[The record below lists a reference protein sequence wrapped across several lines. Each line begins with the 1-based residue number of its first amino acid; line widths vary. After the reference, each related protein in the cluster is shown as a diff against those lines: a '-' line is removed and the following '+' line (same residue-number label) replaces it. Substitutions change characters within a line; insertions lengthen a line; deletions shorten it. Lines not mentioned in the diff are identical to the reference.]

1 MEDQHFEKYIV
12 QQNTWE
18 SLPLDVRKRMGNS
31 KDTWRQNVCR
41 YSIRHQ
47 LRWKTN
53 LVKSFIP
60 DERAYYTEVLR
71 FSRVQYMLYPYH
83 LSDVLIKGLR
93 MTPFKYY
100 SEMMHDVMV
109 SEKSYDVLPNFTAA
123 DCLRLLGIGRN
134 QYIAIMNSVKA
145 KGGSFLFANK
155 KNTIKS
161 HLPTMEIASPI
172 EHWWV
177 VYVGFVSED
186 DIQKCSK
193 VEHTII
199 DLIIDSGPKLA
210 GQLPKPAVQSL
221 VQKGLVYLD
230 IPVDASDQIVVPPL
244 KDFVMNRVTGD
255 YFENLLYKLFISI
268 DERTNIEKLA
278 KILDI
283 DLQLVKQAASMYI
296 RLGLAQKKNIEPL
309 IVNDVQDDIAR
320 SLRPKWHQTWI
331 QDAMVEAAS
340 APTPSSL
347 NGTFASLIQSP
358 PSTVSANPVPEPSSE
373 KSELETLAALRGTS
387 SANASPPPATVSS
400 ISTTGKSP
408 VLTSDKK
415 RIAFMFDSTLA
426 AYLMMGNLGDG
437 LKQHA
442 VMMFEVGKLSDER
455 MDDFLRELD
464 TVKPSSEGEA
474 QRYFDH
480 AITLRNTL
488 KFLRYNPALRMHGCD
503 GGVDLLRCE
512 RLNSLDHAAKLR
524 ILSGSYSLLISMAP
538 ISGEHLTITSQ
549 IPRHFG
555 PVIPEVASAWF
566 KMFVY
571 FCANAGPDSM
581 LYPKGTR
588 VTCLPKSLAQCETV
602 WLHSWDHDPV
612 VLQLNNLLPALNDW
626 LLNSPVL
633 VQAWTYQPNTTPK
646 TINVPFPLQDS
657 LVEYCSNE
665 ADYTA
670 ENLHSHPTLKTLTER
685 INLKNSCGF
694 VKMML
699 IENPKAGI
707 IRWVPFDLHFG
718 IPLFS
723 GPLNENICMKI
734 EEQQLFSEENLTEYS
749 KSSRELSLR
758 LLDFISECNGS
769 PPELELGVLC
779 LPSKQISFPK

>member
-1 MEDQHFEKYIV
+1 
-12 QQNTWE
+12 
-18 SLPLDVRKRMGNS
+18 
-31 KDTWRQNVCR
+31 
-41 YSIRHQ
+41 
-47 LRWKTN
+47 
-53 LVKSFIP
+53 
-60 DERAYYTEVLR
+60 
-71 FSRVQYMLYPYH
+71 
-83 LSDVLIKGLR
+83 

-134 QYIAIMNSVKA
+134 QYISIMNTVKA

-155 KNTIKS
+155 KNSIKT
-161 HLPTMEIASPI
+161 HLPAQEVPTVI

-210 GQLPKPAVQSL
+210 GQLPKAAVHTL

-230 IPVDASDQIVVPPL
+230 IPVDSSDQIVVPPL

-268 DERTNIEKLA
+268 DERTTIEKLA

-283 DLQLVKQAASMYI
+283 DLLLVKQAASMYI

-309 IVNDVQDDIAR
+309 IPPNNDLQDDIAR
-320 SLRPKWHQTWI
+320 SLRPRWHPTWI
-331 QDAMVEAAS
+331 QDAVAPGPTNEAS
-340 APTPSSL
+340 STLPTAPTVPLNSGLPSDL
-347 NGTFASLIQSP
+347 A
-358 PSTVSANPVPEPSSE
+358 AEAD
-373 KSELETLAALRGTS
+373 LETLAALRSPQPAPGSISLPPTS
-387 SANASPPPATVSS
+387 SSTPSTTPSPTITASPARGSAAAIAANT
-400 ISTTGKSP
+400 
-408 VLTSDKK
+408 DKK
-415 RIAFMFDSTLA
+415 RIAFLFDSTLA

-442 VMMFEVGKLSDER
+442 VMMFEVGKLADER
-455 MDDFLRELD
+455 MDDFLKELD
-464 TVKPSSEGEA
+464 AVKPSSEGEA

-488 KFLRYNPALRMHGCD
+488 KFLRYNQSLRVHGSD

-524 ILSGSYSLLISMAP
+524 ILSGTYALLISMAP
-538 ISGEHLTITSQ
+538 ISGENLTITSQ

-566 KMFVY
+566 KMFLY
-571 FCANAGPDSM
+571 MCANAGPDSI

-588 VTCLPKSLAQCETV
+588 VTCIPASLRSCETV
-602 WLHSWDHDPV
+602 WLQTWDHDPV
-612 VLQLNNLLPALNDW
+612 VLPLHNLLPALNDW

-633 VQAWTYQPNTTPK
+633 VQAWTYTPNTTPK
-646 TINVPFPLQDS
+646 TINVPFPLQDT

-665 ADYTA
+665 AEYTA
-670 ENLHSHPTLKTLTER
+670 DNLHSHPTLRSLMER

-699 IENPKAGI
+699 IDNPAKGLL
-707 IRWVPFDLHFG
+707 RWVPFELHFG

-723 GPLNENICMKI
+723 GSLNESICMKI
-734 EEQQLFSEENLTEYS
+734 ESQQLFSEENMADYS
-749 KSSRELSLR
+749 RSSRELSLR
-758 LLDFISECNGS
+758 LLDYIADCNGIA
-769 PPELELGVLC
+769 PDLELGVMC
-779 LPSKQISFPK
+779 LPAKPVQFPK

>member
-1 MEDQHFEKYIV
+1 
-12 QQNTWE
+12 
-18 SLPLDVRKRMGNS
+18 
-31 KDTWRQNVCR
+31 
-41 YSIRHQ
+41 
-47 LRWKTN
+47 
-53 LVKSFIP
+53 
-60 DERAYYTEVLR
+60 
-71 FSRVQYMLYPYH
+71 
-83 LSDVLIKGLR
+83 

-100 SEMMHDVMV
+100 SEMMYDVMV

-123 DCLRLLGIGRN
+123 DCVRLLGIGRN

-161 HLPTMEIASPI
+161 HLPVLEVVTPI

-177 VYVGFVSED
+177 VYVGYVSED

-193 VEHTII
+193 VEHMII

-210 GQLPKPAVQSL
+210 GQLPKSAVQSL
-221 VQKGLVYLD
+221 LQKGLVYLD
-230 IPVDASDQIVVPPL
+230 IPVDANDQIVVPPL
-244 KDFVMNRVTGD
+244 RDFVMNRVTGD
-255 YFENLLYKLFISI
+255 YFESLLYKLFISI
-268 DERTNIEKLA
+268 DERTTIEKLA

-296 RLGLAQKKNIEPL
+296 RLGLAQKKNVEPL
-309 IVNDVQDDIAR
+309 IHQDPQDDISRAMR
-320 SLRPKWHQTWI
+320 TKWHQSWVTE
-331 QDAMVEAAS
+331 AMQAVAS
-340 APTPSSL
+340 SSTSTSSL
-347 NGTFASLIQSP
+347 NGTFATILQPTTLPTINN
-358 PSTVSANPVPEPSSE
+358 SAENADA
-373 KSELETLAALRGTS
+373 ELEILAALRGTS
-387 SANASPPPATVSS
+387 SLSSSSITTTTSSSSSSLIVGAAYAADTTTSAATAANQASSTTAAANATSALTSSQLSPQRFGSSGMSANTASSSATSS
-400 ISTTGKSP
+400 STTSSS
-408 VLTSDKK
+408 TSASRSASFTPGSSEKK
-415 RIAFMFDSTLA
+415 RIAFLFDSTLA

-442 VMMFEVGKLSDER
+442 VMMFEVGKLADER

-488 KFLRYNPALRMHGCD
+488 KFLRYNPALRMQGCD

-524 ILSGSYSLLISMAP
+524 ILSGTYSLLISMAP

-549 IPRHFG
+549 VPRHFG

-566 KMFVY
+566 KMFLY
-571 FCANAGPDSM
+571 FCANAGPESI

-588 VTCLPKSLAQCETV
+588 VTCVPKALRQCETV
-602 WLHSWDHDPV
+602 WLQTWDHDPV
-612 VLQLNNLLPALNDW
+612 VLPLNNLLPALNDW

-633 VQAWTYQPNTTPK
+633 VQAWTFQPNTTPK
-646 TINVPFPLQDS
+646 TINVPFPLQDT
-657 LVEYCSNE
+657 LVEYASSE
-665 ADYTA
+665 AEYTA
-670 ENLHSHPTLKTLTER
+670 DNLHSHPTLKTLMER
-685 INLKNSCGF
+685 INLQNSCGF

-699 IENPKAGI
+699 VDNPKEGI
-707 IRWVPFDLHFG
+707 LRWVPFELHFG

-723 GPLNENICMKI
+723 GSLNERICMKI
-734 EEQQLFSEENLTEYS
+734 ESQQLFSEENLTGYS

-758 LLDFISECNGS
+758 LLDFIADSNGA

-779 LPSKQISFPK
+779 LPAKKVAFPCTR

>member
-1 MEDQHFEKYIV
+1 
-12 QQNTWE
+12 
-18 SLPLDVRKRMGNS
+18 
-31 KDTWRQNVCR
+31 
-41 YSIRHQ
+41 
-47 LRWKTN
+47 
-53 LVKSFIP
+53 
-60 DERAYYTEVLR
+60 
-71 FSRVQYMLYPYH
+71 
-83 LSDVLIKGLR
+83 

-134 QYIAIMNSVKA
+134 QYISIMNSVKA

-155 KNTIKS
+155 KNNIKS
-161 HLPTMEIASPI
+161 HLPTTEVPTNI

-210 GQLPKPAVQSL
+210 GQLPKAAVHSL
-221 VQKGLVYLD
+221 IQRGLIYID

-268 DERTNIEKLA
+268 DERTTIEKLA

-283 DLQLVKQAASMYI
+283 DLLLVKQAASMYI
-296 RLGLAQKKNIEPL
+296 RLGLAQKKNVEPL
-309 IVNDVQDDIAR
+309 IPVNDLQDDIAR
-320 SLRPKWHQTWI
+320 SLRPRWHPTWI
-331 QDAMVEAAS
+331 QDAMSDNGSLSNSGSNSAS
-340 APTPSSL
+340 SLLAPTSLSSSSSGIP
-347 NGTFASLIQSP
+347 NDPT
-358 PSTVSANPVPEPSSE
+358 SADSD
-373 KSELETLAALRGTS
+373 LETLAALRAVQSTSISPTPSSQTLPTS
-387 SANASPPPATVSS
+387 SSIPGSASVSLSNSPGMAPLRGHAATLAASN
-400 ISTTGKSP
+400 
-408 VLTSDKK
+408 DKK
-415 RIAFMFDSTLA
+415 RIAFLFDSTLA

-442 VMMFEVGKLSDER
+442 VMMFEVGKLADER

-464 TVKPSSEGEA
+464 AVKPSSEGEA

-488 KFLRYNPALRMHGCD
+488 KFLRYNSSLRVHGSD
-503 GGVDLLRCE
+503 GGIDLLRCE

-524 ILSGSYSLLISMAP
+524 ILSGTYALLISMAP
-538 ISGEHLTITSQ
+538 ISGENLTITSQ
-549 IPRHFG
+549 VPRHFG

-566 KMFVY
+566 KMFLY
-571 FCANAGPDSM
+571 ICAGAGPDSI

-588 VTCLPKSLAQCETV
+588 VTCIPANLRACETV
-602 WLHSWDHDPV
+602 WLQTWDHDPV
-612 VLQLNNLLPALNDW
+612 VLPLHNLLPALNDW

-633 VQAWTYQPNTTPK
+633 VQGWTYTPNTTPK
-646 TINVPFPLQDS
+646 TINVPFPLQDT
-657 LVEYCSNE
+657 LVEYCSTE
-665 ADYTA
+665 AEYTA
-670 ENLHSHPTLKTLTER
+670 DNLHSHPTLRKLMQR
-685 INLKNSCGF
+685 INLRNSCGF
-694 VKMML
+694 VKMVL
-699 IENPKAGI
+699 IDHPQQGI
-707 IRWVPFDLHFG
+707 LRWVPFELHFG

-723 GPLNENICMKI
+723 GPLNERICMKI
-734 EEQQLFSEENLTEYS
+734 ESEQLFSEENLAEYS
-749 KSSRELSLR
+749 RSCRELSLR
-758 LLDFISECNGS
+758 FLDFIADCNGA
-769 PPELELGVLC
+769 PPELELGVMC
-779 LPSKQISFPK
+779 LPARPVQFPK

>member
-1 MEDQHFEKYIV
+1 
-12 QQNTWE
+12 
-18 SLPLDVRKRMGNS
+18 
-31 KDTWRQNVCR
+31 
-41 YSIRHQ
+41 
-47 LRWKTN
+47 
-53 LVKSFIP
+53 
-60 DERAYYTEVLR
+60 
-71 FSRVQYMLYPYH
+71 
-83 LSDVLIKGLR
+83 

-123 DCLRLLGIGRN
+123 DCVRLLGIGRN
-134 QYIAIMNSVKA
+134 QYISIMNSVKA

-155 KNTIKS
+155 KNSIKS
-161 HLPTMEIASPI
+161 HLPALEVPTNI

-210 GQLPKPAVQSL
+210 GQLPKAAVHTL

-230 IPVDASDQIVVPPL
+230 IPVDSSDSIVVPPL

-255 YFENLLYKLFISI
+255 YFESLLYKLFISI
-268 DERTNIEKLA
+268 DERTTIEKLA

-283 DLQLVKQAASMYI
+283 DLLLVKQAASMYI

-309 IVNDVQDDIAR
+309 IPNVNDLQDEIAR
-320 SLRPKWHQTWI
+320 SLRPRWHPTW
-331 QDAMVEAAS
+331 VEEAAASS
-340 APTPSSL
+340 ASDTSTAGLPTS
-347 NGTFASLIQSP
+347 
-358 PSTVSANPVPEPSSE
+358 PSTPLNSGMPSDLAADAD
-373 KSELETLAALRGTS
+373 LETLAALRSNPANAPGSTVAPPTS
-387 SANASPPPATVSS
+387 SSTPSPTIVQSPGTPTRGGSS
-400 ISTTGKSP
+400 LITSST
-408 VLTSDKK
+408 DKK

-442 VMMFEVGKLSDER
+442 VMMFEVGKLADER
-455 MDDFLRELD
+455 MDDFLKELD
-464 TVKPSSEGEA
+464 AVKPSSEGEA

-488 KFLRYNPALRMHGCD
+488 KFLRYNDSLKVHGSD

-524 ILSGSYSLLISMAP
+524 ILSGTYALLISMAP
-538 ISGEHLTITSQ
+538 ISGENLTITSQ

-566 KMFVY
+566 KMFLYV
-571 FCANAGPDSM
+571 CANAGPDSV

-588 VTCLPKSLAQCETV
+588 VNCIPTSLRSCETV
-602 WLHSWDHDPV
+602 WLQTWDHDPV
-612 VLQLNNLLPALNDW
+612 VLPLHNLLPALNDW

-633 VQAWTYQPNTTPK
+633 VQAWTYIPNTTPK
-646 TINVPFPLQDS
+646 TINVPFPLQDA
-657 LVEYCSNE
+657 LVDYCSNE

-670 ENLHSHPTLKTLTER
+670 DNLHSHPTLRTLMQR

-699 IENPKAGI
+699 IDHPAKKML
-707 IRWVPFDLHFG
+707 RWVPFELHFG

-723 GPLNENICMKI
+723 GPLNESICMKI
-734 EEQQLFSEENLTEYS
+734 ESHQLFSEENMADYS
-749 KSSRELSLR
+749 RSSRELSLR
-758 LLDFISECNGS
+758 LLDFIADCNGVA
-769 PPELELGVLC
+769 PDLELGVMC
-779 LPSKQISFPK
+779 LPAKPVQFPQ

>member
-1 MEDQHFEKYIV
+1 
-12 QQNTWE
+12 
-18 SLPLDVRKRMGNS
+18 
-31 KDTWRQNVCR
+31 
-41 YSIRHQ
+41 
-47 LRWKTN
+47 
-53 LVKSFIP
+53 
-60 DERAYYTEVLR
+60 
-71 FSRVQYMLYPYH
+71 MLYPYH

-100 SEMMHDVMV
+100 SEMMHDIMV

-134 QYIAIMNSVKA
+134 QYIATMNSVKA

-161 HLPTMEIASPI
+161 HLPTMEILSPI

-210 GQLPKPAVQSL
+210 GQLPKFAVQSL

-230 IPVDASDQIVVPPL
+230 IPVDANDQIVVPPL

-268 DERTNIEKLA
+268 DERTTIEKLA

-296 RLGLAQKKNIEPL
+296 RLGLAQKKNFEPL
-309 IVNDVQDDIAR
+309 ISDDPQDDIAR

-331 QDAMVEAAS
+331 QEAMTAAAT
-340 APTPSSL
+340 APAPSTL
-347 NGTFASLIQSP
+347 NGTFASILPSP
-358 PSTVSANPVPEPSSE
+358 VASTSLMTAEPSDPSE
-373 KSELETLAALRGTS
+373 KSDLETLAALRGTS
-387 SANASPPPATVSS
+387 GSEPAAPAGSGSPSPGPLSPATA
-400 ISTTGKSP
+400 GKLGA
-408 VLTSDKK
+408 VGTDKK
-415 RIAFMFDSTLA
+415 RIAFLFDSTLA

-488 KFLRYNPALRMHGCD
+488 KFLRYNPALRVQGCD

-524 ILSGSYSLLISMAP
+524 ILSGSYALLISMAP

-549 IPRHFG
+549 VPRHFG

-566 KMFVY
+566 KMFLY
-571 FCANAGPDSM
+571 HCANAGPHSI

-588 VTCLPKSLAQCETV
+588 VTCLPKALVQCDTV
-602 WLHSWDHDPV
+602 WLQTWDHDPV
-612 VLQLNNLLPALNDW
+612 VLTINNLLPALNDW

-633 VQAWTYQPNTTPK
+633 VQAWSYQPNFTPK

-670 ENLHSHPTLKTLTER
+670 DNLHSHPTLKTLMER

-694 VKMML
+694 IKMML
-699 IENPKAGI
+699 IENPKAGF
-707 IRWVPFDLHFG
+707 IRWVPFELHFG

-723 GPLNENICMKI
+723 GPLNERICMKI
-734 EEQQLFSEENLTEYS
+734 EDQQLFSEEHLIEYS

-758 LLDFISECNGS
+758 LLDFISESNGT

-779 LPSKQISFPK
+779 LPSRQVSFTK

>member
-1 MEDQHFEKYIV
+1 
-12 QQNTWE
+12 
-18 SLPLDVRKRMGNS
+18 
-31 KDTWRQNVCR
+31 
-41 YSIRHQ
+41 
-47 LRWKTN
+47 
-53 LVKSFIP
+53 
-60 DERAYYTEVLR
+60 
-71 FSRVQYMLYPYH
+71 
-83 LSDVLIKGLR
+83 
-93 MTPFKYY
+93 MTSFKYY

-123 DCLRLLGIGRN
+123 DCVRLLGIGRN
-134 QYIAIMNSVKA
+134 QYISIMNSVKA

-155 KNTIKS
+155 KNSIKS
-161 HLPTMEIASPI
+161 HLPALEVSTPI

-210 GQLPKPAVQSL
+210 GQLPKAAVHTL
-221 VQKGLVYLD
+221 VQRGLVYID
-230 IPVDASDQIVVPPL
+230 IPVDSSDSILVPPL

-268 DERTNIEKLA
+268 DERTTIEKLA

-283 DLQLVKQAASMYI
+283 DLLLVKQAASMYI
-296 RLGLAQKKNIEPL
+296 RLGLAQKKNVEPL
-309 IVNDVQDDIAR
+309 IPANNDLQDDIAR
-320 SLRPKWHQTWI
+320 SLRPRWHPTWI
-331 QDAMVEAAS
+331 QEATAATPDTSAS
-340 APTPSSL
+340 TPTPSIPGIEGPIGDL
-347 NGTFASLIQSP
+347 ATDAD
-358 PSTVSANPVPEPSSE
+358 
-373 KSELETLAALRGTS
+373 LETLAALRSTNSPAGSSTAVPTS
-387 SANASPPPATVSS
+387 SSTPSPSITQSPGTPTRGIGSATL
-400 ISTTGKSP
+400 GNG
-408 VLTSDKK
+408 SDKK
-415 RIAFMFDSTLA
+415 RIAFLFDSTLA

-442 VMMFEVGKLSDER
+442 VMMFEVGKLADER
-455 MDDFLRELD
+455 MDDFLKELD
-464 TVKPSSEGEA
+464 AVKPSSEGEA

-488 KFLRYNPALRMHGCD
+488 KFLRYNSSLKVHGSD

-524 ILSGSYSLLISMAP
+524 ILSGTYALLISMAP
-538 ISGEHLTITSQ
+538 ISGENLTITSQ

-571 FCANAGPDSM
+571 LCAQAGPDSI

-588 VTCLPKSLAQCETV
+588 VNVIPPALRSCETV
-602 WLHSWDHDPV
+602 WLQTWDHDPV
-612 VLQLNNLLPALNDW
+612 VLPLHNLLPALNDW

-633 VQAWTYQPNTTPK
+633 VQAWTYTPNTTPK
-646 TINVPFPLQDS
+646 TINVPFPLQDA

-670 ENLHSHPTLKTLTER
+670 DNLHSHPTLRTLMQR

-699 IENPKAGI
+699 IDNPAKGI
-707 IRWVPFDLHFG
+707 LRWVPFELHFG

-723 GPLNENICMKI
+723 GSLNESICMKI
-734 EEQQLFSEENLTEYS
+734 ESHQIFSEENMADYS
-749 KSSRELSLR
+749 RSSRELSLR
-758 LLDFISECNGS
+758 LLDYIADCNGIA
-769 PPELELGVLC
+769 PDLELGVMC
-779 LPSKQISFPK
+779 LPAKSVQFPK